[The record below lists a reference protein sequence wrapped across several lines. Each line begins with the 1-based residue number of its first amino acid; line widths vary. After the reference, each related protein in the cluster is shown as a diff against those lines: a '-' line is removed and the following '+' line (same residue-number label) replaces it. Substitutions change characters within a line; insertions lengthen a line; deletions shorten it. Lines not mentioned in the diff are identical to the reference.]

1 MRRRPSHPSCIIR
14 GQSPRQLTPMTN
26 EKPESAPGGSA
37 AGSLQVALRSD
48 VGKVRT
54 ENQDFGL
61 VVPSP
66 ECGTPGGVLLIV
78 ADGMGG
84 HRGGARAS
92 HLAAETVRDRFLE
105 AKGGEIADALVS
117 AIRTANGAVFS
128 ESAANADLR
137 GMGTTVSA
145 MVICGSQSWIAHVG
159 DSRIYRL
166 RGDEIEQLT
175 QDHSLVATMMR
186 EGLLTAEEAAVHPR
200 RNVLQRSVGV
210 AEDIEIDRIDVA
222 VEPGDTFLLCSDG
235 LHGFVALDDIRQTMM
250 LPVERAA
257 ERCIEL
263 AHAAGAPDN
272 VTVVVCRAGGTA
284 ADRMQKTVELPVS
297 EEQLSGGS
305 PRAAGA
311 RRILIAFLIGAGGA
325 AFWFWSEL
333 RAAIAHPY

>member
-1 MRRRPSHPSCIIR
+1 
-14 GQSPRQLTPMTN
+14 MTN
-26 EKPESAPGGSA
+26 ETPETVPGTVA
-37 AGSLQVALRSD
+37 AGPLQVALRSD
-48 VGKVRT
+48 VGKVRS

-61 VVPSP
+61 VLAPPQCAS
-66 ECGTPGGVLLIV
+66 GGMLMIV

-92 HLAAETVRDRFLE
+92 RLAAETVRDRFTE
-105 AKGGEIADALVS
+105 AKSEDIPEALAG
-117 AIRTANGAVFS
+117 AIRTANAAVFA
-128 ESAANADLR
+128 ESTHNAELR

-145 MVICGSQSWIAHVG
+145 MVVCDAHAWLAHVG

-166 RGDEIEQLT
+166 RKGALEQLT

-210 AEDIEIDRIDVA
+210 ADTIEVDSAEVV

-235 LHGFVALDDIRQTMM
+235 LHGFVPSEEIQKTLM
-250 LPVERAA
+250 LSVERAA
-257 ERCIEL
+257 ERFIEL

-272 VTVVVCRAGGTA
+272 VTVIVCRAEGEA
-284 ADRMQKTVELPVS
+284 AGRSDRTVEVPLAD
-297 EEQLSGGS
+297 ETAGGA

-311 RRILIAFLIGAGGA
+311 RRALVGFLIGAAGA
-325 AFWFWSEL
+325 ALWFWSEL
-333 RAAIAHPY
+333 SAALFQSAG

>member
-1 MRRRPSHPSCIIR
+1 
-14 GQSPRQLTPMTN
+14 MTN
-26 EKPESAPGGSA
+26 EKPDPARGGSA
-37 AGSLQVALRSD
+37 SGSLQVALRTD

-66 ECGTPGGVLLIV
+66 ECGPPGGILMIV

-92 HLAAETVRDRFLE
+92 RLAAETVRDRFLE
-105 AKGGEIADALVS
+105 AKAGELPDALVS
-117 AIRTANGAVFS
+117 AIRTANAAVFA
-128 ESAANADLR
+128 ESTSKADLR

-145 MVICGSQSWIAHVG
+145 MVVCGSRAWVAHVG

-166 RGDEIEQLT
+166 RKGEIEQLT

-210 AEDIEIDRIDVA
+210 AEEIEIDRYDVP
-222 VEPGDTFLLCSDG
+222 VDPGDTFLLCSDG
-235 LHGFVALDDIRQTMM
+235 LHGFVALDEIRQAMM

-272 VTVVVCRAGGTA
+272 VTVVVCRAGTA
-284 ADRMQKTVELPVS
+284 PADRSEKTVEVPLTS
-297 EEQLSGGS
+297 EPAGGT

-311 RRILIAFLIGAGGA
+311 RRALIAFLIGAGGA
-325 AFWFWSEL
+325 AIWFWSEL
-333 RAAIAHPY
+333 RAAIVQPG

>member
-1 MRRRPSHPSCIIR
+1 MP
-14 GQSPRQLTPMTN
+14 N
-26 EKPESAPGGSA
+26 EKLDPASGGSP
-37 AGSLQVALRSD
+37 AGTLQVALRSD

-61 VVPSP
+61 VVTPSQ
-66 ECGTPGGVLLIV
+66 CGSSGGFLMIV

-92 HLAAETVRDRFLE
+92 RLAAESVRDRFLE
-105 AKGGEIADALVS
+105 ARPAEIADALVS
-117 AIRTANGAVFS
+117 AIQVANAAVFEESTRTA
-128 ESAANADLR
+128 ELR

-145 MVICGSQSWIAHVG
+145 MVVCGSQAWLAHVG

-166 RGDEIEQLT
+166 RGGELEQLT

-186 EGLLTAEEAAVHPR
+186 EGLITADEAAVHPR

-210 AEDIEIDRIDVA
+210 AEEIEVDRGDA
-222 VEPGDTFLLCSDG
+222 PVEPGDTFLLCSDG
-235 LHGFVALDDIRQTMM
+235 LHGFVASDEIRQALM

-263 AHAAGAPDN
+263 AHRAGAPDN
-272 VTVVVCRAGGTA
+272 VTVIVCRAELAPG
-284 ADRMQKTVELPVS
+284 DHSQKTVEVPVGAS
-297 EEQLSGGS
+297 DAAGGS

-311 RRILIAFLIGAGGA
+311 RRALTAFLFGA
-325 AFWFWSEL
+325 AGATFWFWNEL
-333 RAAIAHPY
+333 RAAMRSIG